1 MVHAFF
7 LLKSALI
14 AVTVSSAIAAS
25 DLVKFVVSPSLK
37 SIVGVKQ
44 EVGVLIHKLGQLNLV
59 KELRGR
65 VYSTRPYLGHF
76 WKKIFLP
83 LENVNNFQILKI
95 PAEMPENS

>member
-25 DLVKFVVSPSLK
+25 DLVKFVVSPNLK

-65 VYSTRPYLGHF
+65 VYTSIQLRGSQL
-76 WKKIFLP
+76 W
-83 LENVNNFQILKI
+83 I
-95 PAEMPENS
+95 PAGQDGPGR